1 MRYVPRPLPNPYAA
15 YLRIYEPLA
24 AFPEGEREGWAAY
37 ATQAAARPD

>member
-24 AFPEGEREGWAAY
+24 AFPEGEREGWAA
-37 ATQAAARPD
+37 